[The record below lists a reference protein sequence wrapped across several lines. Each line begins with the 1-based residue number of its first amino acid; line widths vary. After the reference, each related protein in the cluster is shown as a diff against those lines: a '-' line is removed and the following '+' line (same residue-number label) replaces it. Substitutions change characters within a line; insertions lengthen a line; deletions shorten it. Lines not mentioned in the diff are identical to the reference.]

1 MLLINITFCHLFDI
15 YVIFKVKSGSNVPTS
30 FPHSTLSHR
39 IIHQRID
46 IETMSDH
53 GWPIPLTISS
63 TKRVS
68 RTVHRYKRSIRS
80 SN

>member
-1 MLLINITFCHLFDI
+1 MFQHRFHIQHYLIA
-15 YVIFKVKSGSNVPTS
+15 
-30 FPHSTLSHR
+30 

-53 GWPIPLTISS
+53 GWPIPLTLSS

-68 RTVHRYKRSIRS
+68 QTDHRYKRSIRS